1 MAPGIL
7 ATEAPSSNDGIAR
20 WKKAPN
26 DQAPRSVF
34 PDGIRT
40 SGQHEPLSDLLR
52 PYSDFPREITGPTL
66 WNRDDYVNSPEK
78 WTHAF
83 TEEEIQELGEASD
96 RFIEKGIPLTGIS
109 KVIHNHIN
117 VLR

>member
-1 MAPGIL
+1 
-7 ATEAPSSNDGIAR
+7 
-20 WKKAPN
+20 
-26 DQAPRSVF
+26 
-34 PDGIRT
+34 
-40 SGQHEPLSDLLR
+40 
-52 PYSDFPREITGPTL
+52 
-66 WNRDDYVNSPEK
+66 VNSPEK